1 MRYSH
6 LDKLFTIEGLIIAA
20 VVLPLTLLI
29 CRPRKP
35 RRNGKG
41 EKDPW
46 TSRPPDA

>member
-6 LDKLFTIEGLIIAA
+6 LDKLFTIEGLIVAA
-20 VVLPLTLLI
+20 VVLTLTILI

-35 RRNGKG
+35 KKTGHGRK
-41 EKDPW
+41 EEW